1 MLWNKDQISRIMMK
15 DFWRTRIM
23 IEDIQDR
30 KSNSGRSDFP
40 INIIQKNLCFVTFC
54 YGRTG
59 QKMNKL
65 FNVNSPDLVV
75 FHYALMVLWKITFLS
90 PHHLFSCEMT
100 AWKWNRKR
108 EISERF
114 CSISFWLD
122 TLSRATYCILNPR
135 EMDGNMDGNKNNYS
149 KKSCVGSIDQKNNKQ

>member
-1 MLWNKDQISRIMMK
+1 MEQGSNIKDHDEGFLKDKDHDRWYSGPRVEQWPQWFSNKYH
-15 DFWRTRIM
+15 T
-23 IEDIQDR
+23 
-30 KSNSGRSDFP
+30 
-40 INIIQKNLCFVTFC
+40 KNLCFVTFC

-100 AWKWNRKR
+100 AWKWIQKR

-149 KKSCVGSIDQKNNKQ
+149 KKSCVGSIDQNNNKQ